1 MRPRRQRRRRNP
13 RVILGP
19 PPYILDVLRDPSLMR
34 ERQKQL
40 GIAPEQ
46 LEIAAWCHEFHLQLE
61 RLAEARGI
69 TLLLMGG
76 QGASLRLAPAAQRS
90 SADNDYLTILTA
102 AEVDALVGEL
112 LELLAPYAPTADI
125 FRGQP
130 IAPPPGAVLPLR
142 SWRITAPRV
151 ISRLSRPNVVKLEFH
166 LAEDL
171 PPDDAL
177 DEPVFTSRTNL
188 SARVPKLPFQISLK
202 VLTLPDPPVGI
213 DELRADAIPRQLY
226 DLDHLFPLLGD
237 AEVWEQTRDWVSQRH
252 AYELRVKRQGARADG
267 LVYGEADTRLAEWQ
281 AGDHWQSANIFQS
294 QQLFGTSRLTPVGWQ
309 ARAARLRLALRYLAA
324 GDFATW
330 QNALAEAPPG
340 TTAAAHAYWLDLVQ
354 N

>member
-1 MRPRRQRRRRNP
+1 
-13 RVILGP
+13 
-19 PPYILDVLRDPSLMR
+19 MR
-34 ERQKQL
+34 ERQQQL

-46 LEIAAWCHEFHLQLE
+46 LEIATWCHEFHLQLE
-61 RLAEARGI
+61 RLAAAKGV

-102 AEVDALVGEL
+102 SEVDALVGEL
-112 LELLAPYAPTADI
+112 LELFAPYAPSADV
-125 FRGQP
+125 FRGQA

-151 ISRLSRPNVVKLEFH
+151 ISRLPRPNVVKLEFH

-188 SARVPKLPFQISLK
+188 SARVPKLPFQIALK

-226 DLDHLFPLLGD
+226 DLDHLFPLLAE

-252 AYELRVKRQGARADG
+252 AYELRVKHQEVREDA
-267 LVYGEADTRLAEWQ
+267 LVYSEADARLAGWQ
-281 AGDHWQSANIFQS
+281 AGDHWPSANTFQS
-294 QQLFGTSRLTPVGWQ
+294 QQLFGASRLTPVGWQ

-324 GDFATW
+324 NDFSSW
-330 QNALAEAPPG
+330 RDALAGAPAG
-340 TTAAAHAYWLDLVQ
+340 ETAAAHAYWLGLT
-354 N
+354 